1 MKLKTPVY
9 TYIDGCAV
17 SAGTIMS
24 VCGKKRFMGENAYM
38 LVHQLSSMHWGKYQ
52 ELQDDMKNSDN
63 LMKRIKK
70 LYEEK
75 TKIPKTKMDEI
86 LKHDLWWDAK
96 TCLKYGLV
104 DEILT

>member
-1 MKLKTPVY
+1 
-9 TYIDGCAV
+9 
-17 SAGTIMS
+17 
-24 VCGKKRFMGENAYM
+24 
-38 LVHQLSSMHWGKYQ
+38 
-52 ELQDDMKNSDN
+52 
-63 LMKRIKK
+63 MKRIKEI
-70 LYEEK
+70 YEAK